1 MLEIR
6 PNNKNWHTRGDD
18 TKARLDAAA
27 CLAKG
32 KIVDAKDTVA
42 LLEAVLHPGD
52 NVNIEG
58 DNQKQAD
65 FLAGELCKVDPSRVH
80 NLHMI
85 QSTLSIP
92 EHLDV
97 FEKGIAKKLDFAY
110 AGSQGK
116 RLAQMVQDGSIELG
130 AIHTYLEMYSR
141 YFIDLIPRV
150 SLLVA
155 DEADREGNIYSG
167 FSTEDTPAIAEA
179 TKFNQG
185 IVIVQVNKLV
195 DKVSRVDIPAD
206 WVDFVI
212 ESPTPYM
219 LNPLFTRDPAKI
231 SDERILKAMMAIK
244 GIYGEYGVQVLN
256 HGVGFDTSAIEL
268 ILPTYG
274 ESLGLRG
281 KICRHWVLN
290 PHPTMIPALSLIH
303 I

>member
-1 MLEIR
+1 MLEIK
-6 PNNKNWHTRGDD
+6 PNNKNWNTRGED
-18 TKARLDAAA
+18 TLARLKAAA
-27 CLAKG
+27 PLARG
-32 KIVDAKDTVA
+32 KIVDAKDTAA
-42 LLEAVLHPGD
+42 LLEALLRPGD

-65 FLAGELCKVDPSRVH
+65 FLAAELCKVDPSKVH
-80 NLHMI
+80 DLHMI

-116 RLAQMVQDGSIELG
+116 RLAGMVQDGTIELG

-150 SLLVA
+150 SLLAA
-155 DEADREGNIYSG
+155 DEADAEGNIYTG
-167 FSTEDTPAIAEA
+167 YSTEDTPAIAEA

-195 DKVSRVDIPAD
+195 DKVSRVDIPAG

-212 ESPTPYM
+212 ESPKP
-219 LNPLFTRDPAKI
+219 
-231 SDERILKAMMAIK
+231 
-244 GIYGEYGVQVLN
+244 
-256 HGVGFDTSAIEL
+256 
-268 ILPTYG
+268 
-274 ESLGLRG
+274 
-281 KICRHWVLN
+281 
-290 PHPTMIPALSLIH
+290 
-303 I
+303 

>member
-1 MLEIR
+1 MS
-6 PNNKNWHTRGDD
+6 
-18 TKARLDAAA
+18 
-27 CLAKG
+27 
-32 KIVDAKDTVA
+32 
-42 LLEAVLHPGD
+42 
-52 NVNIEG
+52 IEG

-80 NLHMI
+80 DLHMI

-155 DEADREGNIYSG
+155 DEAEGNIYSG
-167 FSTEDTPAIAEA
+167 CSTEDTPAIAEA

-231 SDERILKAMMAIK
+231 SDERILREFMANMASR
-244 GIYGEYGVQVLN
+244 Y
-256 HGVGFDTSAIEL
+256 
-268 ILPTYG
+268 
-274 ESLGLRG
+274 
-281 KICRHWVLN
+281 
-290 PHPTMIPALSLIH
+290 
-303 I
+303 